1 MAISQSGNA
10 PAKRALAILTES
22 RILPPMTGHNTLRFE
37 SSILANEGGNYRIGL
52 RVKPGT
58 ALTEVRSIL
67 AHMASKGFTFYV
79 GGYTNGEKLIG
90 WTSIYCTRNGFNP
103 WTSKTDYTTATE
115 VAALTVPSNTDLA
128 LHPILGDIQF
138 SEQSV
143 EEEVTTPVAPI
154 LDAPAIDTPAIDVD
168 APVADPD
175 EDDSWTGNKAVIACD
190 EPADAE
196 ALMVDGLVSM
206 SKKQLVDICNKRGYP
221 HRKSYTKAQLR
232 AIITEAELATV

>member
-1 MAISQSGNA
+1 MAISQAINA

-22 RILPPMTGHNTLRFE
+22 RLLPPMTGHNTLRFE
-37 SSILANEGGNYRIGL
+37 ASILSDEGGNYRIGL

-67 AHMASKGFTFYV
+67 AHMALRGFSFYV
-79 GGYTNGEKLIG
+79 GGYTDGIKLVS

-103 WTSKTDYTTATE
+103 WTSKADYATATE

-138 SEQSV
+138 PEQSV

-154 LDAPAIDTPAIDVD
+154 LDAPAIDAPVVD

-175 EDDSWTGNKAVIACD
+175 EDDSWTGNKAVIVCD

-196 ALMVDGLVSM
+196 ALMVDMLASM
-206 SKKQLVDICNKRGYP
+206 PKKQLVDICNKRGYP
-221 HRKSYTKAQLR
+221 YRKSYTKAQLR
-232 AIITEAELATV
+232 AIISEAELATV